1 MSWKRDTKCLLIIR
15 LKTTVVGPMA
25 TLEKIDATLVG
36 VGQLI
41 KSTRFS
47 VPHYQRPYSWTEIQV
62 NDFCKDLGDAVSKK
76 SEDYFLGTIVTT
88 RSGEEGRRMIID
100 GQQRLVTT
108 SILIAA
114 IRDFFHE
121 KRQSDRAQDIERDY
135 LYKRDIR
142 TQSPT
147 PHILLTPEDRDFFIQ
162 KIATLSQQQQSI
174 IPSTNA
180 QKNLTT
186 AVQLTQTFIQNLTR
200 TTHDPDG
207 KLLDLLDFLTDKTK
221 VVSVSV
227 NNESSAFVIFEV
239 LNDRGLDLSVVDL
252 LKNYLF
258 STSGDRLKEAKSA
271 WEKMNTIISEVGSDI
286 EIKTFI
292 RHIWAAK
299 HGMVRERDLYDS
311 IRQKVTN
318 NIEAI
323 ELVNY
328 FTSMA
333 SILAGLSNSSHD
345 YWQKFDNSI
354 IIESVDALNDLN
366 VTQHRPLLFA
376 IFNKFDNE
384 EVTKTL
390 QMIVSWS
397 VRFMICG
404 SAGSGTLETA
414 YSDCAKKITEGTIK
428 SAKQLWEAMKDKVPT
443 DEEFESSFILATVS
457 NATLAR
463 YYLRVLEK
471 QNNSK
476 EEEIIV
482 NSNQNKVN
490 LEHILPKTKSSEWS
504 HIPDDEYSTLYKRI
518 GNLTLIAKRLNSKAA
533 NDSFQKKKKY
543 FEQSNISITKE
554 LCGYEDWTGTE
565 IESRQRS
572 FAKLAVKAWS
582 AKPH

>member
-1 MSWKRDTKCLLIIR
+1 
-15 LKTTVVGPMA
+15 MA
-25 TLEKIDATLVG
+25 SIEKIDATLVG

-62 NDFCKDLGDAVSKK
+62 NDFCKDVGDAVSKG

-88 RSGEEGRRMIID
+88 RSGEEGRMTIID
-100 GQQRLVTT
+100 GQQRLVTA
-108 SILIAA
+108 SILIAG
-114 IRDFFHE
+114 IRDFFHG
-121 KRQSDRAQDIERDY
+121 KNQLDRAQDIERDY

-147 PHILLTPEDRDFFIQ
+147 PHILITPEDRGFFIQ

-186 AVQLTQTFIQNLTR
+186 AMQLTQTFIEKITS
-200 TTHDPDG
+200 TTNIPDD
-207 KLLDLLDFLTDKTK
+207 KLLDLLDFLTDRTK

-239 LNDRGLDLSVVDL
+239 LNDRGLDLSVADL

-258 STSGDRLKEAKSA
+258 STSGDRLKEAKSS

-286 EIKTFI
+286 DIKTFI
-292 RHIWAAK
+292 RHVWAAK
-299 HGMVRERDLYDS
+299 NGMVRERDLYDS
-311 IRQKVTN
+311 IKQKVTN
-318 NIEAI
+318 SSEAI
-323 ELVNY
+323 GLVNY
-328 FTSMA
+328 FTNMA

-345 YWQKFDNSI
+345 YWQKFENSI

-376 IFNKFDNE
+376 IFNKFNNKE
-384 EVTKTL
+384 LTKTL

-414 YSDCAKKITEGTIK
+414 YADCAKRITEGAII
-428 SAKQLWEAMKDKVPT
+428 SAEQLWEAMKDKVPT

-457 NATLAR
+457 NTNLAR

-482 NSNQNKVN
+482 NSNQDKVN
-490 LEHILPKTKSSEWS
+490 LEHILPKTKSPYWS
-504 HIPDDEYSTLYKRI
+504 HIPDDEYPTLYKRI

-533 NDSFQKKKKY
+533 NNSFQKKKKY
-543 FEQSNISITKE
+543 FKQSRISITKE
-554 LCGYEDWTGTE
+554 ICEFEDWTGTE
-565 IESRQRS
+565 IERRQIK